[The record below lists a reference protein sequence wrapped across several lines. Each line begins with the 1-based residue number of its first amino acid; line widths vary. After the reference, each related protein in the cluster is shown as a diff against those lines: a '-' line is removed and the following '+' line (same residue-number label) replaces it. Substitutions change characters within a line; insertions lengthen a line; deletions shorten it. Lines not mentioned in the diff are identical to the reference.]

1 MTPRMN
7 LSIKRKRLC
16 KKENST
22 VQESK
27 RLNSKC
33 QMLFKARW
41 IQQLSRSTIIW
52 YLKSLVRRNEHQFVN
67 KALLKCRNRKLL
79 KYSCLNHLVELKTL
93 SCFSFP
99 LVSYIL
105 AIHALDIFSD
115 FVNLSTL
122 LICFNFDKSDW
133 LNHFL
138 IMMHSR
144 TIPK

>member
-1 MTPRMN
+1 M
-7 LSIKRKRLC
+7 
-16 KKENST
+16 
-22 VQESK
+22 
-27 RLNSKC
+27 
-33 QMLFKARW
+33 
-41 IQQLSRSTIIW
+41 
-52 YLKSLVRRNEHQFVN
+52 N

-122 LICFNFDKSDW
+122 LICFNFDKSD
-133 LNHFL
+133 
-138 IMMHSR
+138 
-144 TIPK
+144 